1 MKAFILA
8 GGFATRLW
16 PLTEKRA
23 KPMLMIDG
31 KPILQHILEQIP
43 SSVETYLLTNSHF
56 EASFKAYLK
65 TQNRTVHVFC
75 EDTYCDAEKLGA
87 LAAVAT
93 AIEHYNI
100 KDNLLVLAGDNLLPQ
115 LEIKNLFPPSNEARL
130 AVQRVPDLESA
141 RAFGVVEF
149 EKATPQEMTKVT
161 SFIEKPLHPKSNYV
175 STGFMG
181 IGADLLPILRAY
193 AEKSPDALGAVIT
206 EFLQQK
212 SRVMGFEVKGDWFDV
227 GSYEAYLAAHKT
239 LQKTAC
245 KIHPSAEVTN
255 CQFKGKVYIAA
266 GAKVTD
272 SVLIDTVVYPYAQL
286 TDCHISQSVIDEN
299 CSFKGVDLS
308 RKLVRQGTTIINKS
322 Q

>member
-31 KPILQHILEQIP
+31 KPILQHILDQIP
-43 SSVETYLLTNSHF
+43 KEVETYLLTNSQF
-56 EASFKAYLK
+56 EASFKDYLAG
-65 TQNRTVHVFC
+65 QDRTIHIFC
-75 EDTYCDAEKLGA
+75 EDTHCDAEKLGA

-93 AIEHYNI
+93 AIEHYEI
-100 KDNLLVLAGDNLLPQ
+100 EDDVLVLAGDNLLPA
-115 LEIKNLFPPSNEARL
+115 LDINHLFPPSNEARL

-149 EKATPQEMTKVT
+149 KAETPERISKVS
-161 SFIEKPLHPKSNYV
+161 SFIEKPSQPKSKYV

-181 IGADLLPILRAY
+181 IGAELLSTLRDY
-193 AEKSPDALGAVIT
+193 SKKSPDALGAVIT
-206 EFLQQK
+206 EFLQQNF
-212 SRVMGFEVKGDWFDV
+212 SVSGFEVPGDWFDV

-239 LQKTAC
+239 LQKEPC

-266 GAKVTD
+266 GAKVKD
-272 SVLIDTVVYPYAQL
+272 SVLVDTVIYPQTHL
-286 TDCHISQSVIDEN
+286 KDCHISQSIVDEN
-299 CSFKGVDLS
+299 CDFNGVDLS
-308 RKLVRQGTTIINKS
+308 RKLVRQGTTINNRSK
-322 Q
+322 

>member
-1 MKAFILA
+1 MKVFILA

-43 SSVETYLLTNSHF
+43 PALEIYLLTNSQF
-56 EASFKAYLK
+56 EASFKAYLD
-65 TQNRTVHVFC
+65 TQDRTVHIFC
-75 EDTYCDAEKLGA
+75 EDTHCDAEKLGA

-93 AIEHYNI
+93 AIQHYNVNDDI
-100 KDNLLVLAGDNLLPQ
+100 LVLAGDNLLPE
-115 LEIKNLFPPSNEARL
+115 LDIKDLFPAANEARL

-149 EKATPQEMTKVT
+149 ENKNPSGLSKVT
-161 SFIEKPLHPKSNYV
+161 SFIEKPAQPKSKYV

-181 IGADLLPILRAY
+181 IGADLLPTLMAY
-193 AEKSPDALGAVIT
+193 AKKSPDALGAVIT
-206 EFLQQK
+206 EFLQTNG
-212 SRVMGFEVKGDWFDV
+212 SVTGFEVQGDWFDV

-239 LQKTAC
+239 LQQEPC
-245 KIHPSAEVTN
+245 KIHPNAEVTN

-266 GAKVTD
+266 GAKVKD

-286 TDCHISQSVIDEN
+286 IDCHISQSVIDEYCN
-299 CSFKGVDLS
+299 FEGVDLS
-308 RKLVRQGTTIINKS
+308 RKLLRQGTTISNKS
-322 Q
+322 K